1 MRMKDAPQPFQYQ
14 GSKRVIASTI
24 LSKLD
29 MRSYSL
35 LVEPFA
41 GSAAVSI
48 RAAMEEK
55 VSSIWL
61 NDANEPLIHLWDA
74 ILHDTENLIE
84 QYTEIWEAQRYNP
97 KEYYC
102 KVRMRFNRHSEP
114 ADLLYLLSRAIK
126 GAIRYNSAGEFNQS
140 PDNRRL
146 GTRPIELARRLRA
159 ISTAMKSS
167 TYTSSIDYRDL
178 IDKYEPGQVW
188 YMDPPYEGVSK
199 QRDSRYVSTICRNE
213 FEEFLHHLNDQGVP
227 FLLSYD
233 GRTGERTYGQ
243 PLASELGLDRIEI
256 PAGRST
262 TSTLQ
267 GRDEQTIEALY
278 LSPALEVAIPN
289 TEDRDAG
296 QMVIDFSSEDYA
308 KAS

>member
-1 MRMKDAPQPFQYQ
+1 MRLKDAPQPFQYQ
-14 GSKRVIASTI
+14 GSKRVIASAI

-29 MRSYSL
+29 MGSYSL
-35 LVEPFA
+35 LMEPFA

-48 RAAMEEK
+48 RAAMESK
-55 VSSIWL
+55 VNSIWL
-61 NDANEPLIHLWDA
+61 NDVNEPLIELWNA

-84 QYTEIWEAQRYNP
+84 QYTEIWELQQYNP
-97 KEYYC
+97 KEYYNR
-102 KVRMRFNRHSEP
+102 VRTRFNEHSEP

-126 GAIRYNSAGEFNQS
+126 GAVRYNSIGEFNQS

-146 GTRPIELARRLRA
+146 GTRPTELARRLRT
-159 ISTAMKSS
+159 ISTAMNSC

-178 IDKYEPGQVW
+178 IDKYEIGQVW

-199 QRDSRYVSTICRNE
+199 QRDSRYFSAICRIE
-213 FEEFLHHLNDQGVP
+213 FEEFLQYLNDRGVP

-233 GRTGERTYGQ
+233 GRTGDKIYGP
-243 PLASELGLDRIEI
+243 PLAEELGLQRVEI
-256 PAGRST
+256 LAGRSA

-267 GRDEQTIEALY
+267 GRDEKTIESLY
-278 LSPALEVAIPN
+278 LSPVLKVAIPAN
-289 TEDRDAG
+289 ENESAD
-296 QMVIDFSSEDYA
+296 QMALDFVSEGYA

>member
-1 MRMKDAPQPFQYQ
+1 MRLKDAPQPFQYQ
-14 GSKRVIASTI
+14 GSKRAIASAI

-35 LVEPFA
+35 LMEPFA

-48 RAAMEEK
+48 RAVMEGK
-55 VSSIWL
+55 VNSIWL
-61 NDANEPLIHLWDA
+61 NDVNEPLIDLWNA

-84 QYTEIWEAQRYNP
+84 QYTEIWELQKNNP
-97 KEYYC
+97 KEHYN
-102 KVRMRFNRHSEP
+102 KVRARFNADPKP

-126 GAIRYNSAGEFNQS
+126 GAVRYNSVGEFNQS

-146 GTRPIELARRLRA
+146 GTRPTELAIRLRV
-159 ISTAMKSS
+159 ISTAMNSC

-178 IDKYEPGQVW
+178 IDKYEIGQVW

-199 QRDSRYVSTICRNE
+199 QRDSRYLSTIGRNE
-213 FEEFLHHLNDQGVP
+213 FEEFLDQLNDRRVP

-243 PLASELGLDRIEI
+243 PLDSELGLERIEI
-256 PAGRST
+256 PAGRSAS
-262 TSTLQ
+262 STLQ
-267 GRDEQTIEALY
+267 GRDEKTIEYLY
-278 LSPALEVAIPN
+278 LSPALEVAIP
-289 TEDRDAG
+289 TKEYESAD
-296 QMVIDFSSEDYA
+296 QMAIDFASEDHA